1 MPKTKFQHVIFT
13 FLMALFMVF
22 SMICYNIAIAKNG
35 MSNTIFLIAFQ
46 ELALMF
52 PIAFLFEFFFFLI
65 IATMLAFRIVSPTDR
80 PFLIQ
85 TTMSIMI
92 VWLMCPLMSLTA
104 TLLFQHPGAE
114 IFSIWLQTTI
124 RNFPMAL
131 LWQLFVAGPLVR
143 FIFRGIFPNKKS
155 SVTI

>member
-52 PIAFLFEFFFFLI
+52 PIAFLFEFFFNHLIFLI
-65 IATMLAFRIVSPTDR
+65 AKF
-80 PFLIQ
+80 
-85 TTMSIMI
+85 
-92 VWLMCPLMSLTA
+92 
-104 TLLFQHPGAE
+104 LLFFIEMVMFIMMNETVGLIVEQKMRLIVLKILYIKILKIGCVGE
-114 IFSIWLQTTI
+114 ILD
-124 RNFPMAL
+124 L
-131 LWQLFVAGPLVR
+131 LRRTPYFILV
-143 FIFRGIFPNKKS
+143 IK
-155 SVTI
+155 

>member
-1 MPKTKFQHVIFT
+1 MPINKFQTVIFT
-13 FLMALFMVF
+13 ILMALFMVF

-35 MSNTIFLIAFQ
+35 MSNAIFLIAMR
-46 ELALMF
+46 ELGVMF
-52 PIAFLFEFFFFLI
+52 PIAFLFEFLFVEK

-85 TTMSIMI
+85 TMMSIMI

-104 TLLFQHPGAE
+104 TLLFQHPGVE
-114 IFSIWLQTTI
+114 LVSVWLQTTI

-131 LWQLFVAGPLVR
+131 LWQLFVAGPFVR
-143 FIFRGIFPNKKS
+143 FIFRGLFSHGKKK
-155 SVTI
+155 VAV